1 MFYTSMGETDLFLYK
16 GKDGLL
22 QKIDE
27 INMEVSHVTRCIAPV
42 SSFPLHTPPPA
53 APCQCYL
60 RLSIEQSVL
69 WLGRIPLRI

>member
-16 GKDGLL
+16 GKEGLL

-27 INMEVSHVTRCIAPV
+27 INMEVTHCIACD
-42 SSFPLHTPPPA
+42 SSFPLLTPPPA